1 MHRVG
6 WQLETVRSKHER
18 CSYEVGCMYHI
29 NSMFSY
35 LVRAG
40 AEGNYVVH
48 LINHHSVNQ
57 QQAAAH
63 KFS

>member
-40 AEGNYVVH
+40 AEGNTQDTCVRVIIYRTWY
-48 LINHHSVNQ
+48 I
-57 QQAAAH
+57 
-63 KFS
+63 